1 MSAREEFLQQNE
13 DRANL
18 FVAKV
23 MRITILFFVAVVA
36 VSTTGI
42 FQVKLQTMI
51 AAMILSTVLLI
62 TPTILINM
70 FNVRAAWLKYVSIT
84 LAILMVGILSVFLSQ
99 HIIILYVY
107 GIVLASTFYS
117 RKLDYYTL
125 CTSTIILTISQFIGY
140 YVNLQE
146 TVSNIHDLILLEIIP
161 RQIQLI
167 IISNIIII
175 FNRRTSD
182 LLNMCIKSNDEQT
195 QLFDKLKGVIN
206 KSSYISTEL
215 AKSIETLN
223 NVSKDSSEASEQISE
238 NAEQVTKGVKETVIH
253 LQEATQSVMA
263 MASNLE
269 EIAAESQN
277 VGELSQKVSSMSE
290 ENDNMIGEMA
300 QAMTDIEAQTEVCKE
315 KIHQLG
321 IKSESIKN
329 IVEAISGIAN
339 QTNLLALNASIEA
352 ARAGEDGKG
361 FSVVAS
367 EVGKLADESRTLA
380 QNIRSIIEEVTSE
393 TEEAVVAMNQSADM
407 VQKGM
412 QVMEHTR
419 VFVKQTQEASEKM
432 NATIQDLTTAI
443 TMTAKES
450 ERVSETVE
458 EVNKINEIN
467 KEEIGNITVQ
477 MDKQLKFSTNI
488 VDSVK
493 GIKKMSTELL
503 NVSLD
508 E

>member
-1 MSAREEFLQQNE
+1 
-13 DRANL
+13 
-18 FVAKV
+18 
-23 MRITILFFVAVVA
+23 
-36 VSTTGI
+36 
-42 FQVKLQTMI
+42 
-51 AAMILSTVLLI
+51 
-62 TPTILINM
+62 
-70 FNVRAAWLKYVSIT
+70 
-84 LAILMVGILSVFLSQ
+84 
-99 HIIILYVY
+99 
-107 GIVLASTFYS
+107 
-117 RKLDYYTL
+117 
-125 CTSTIILTISQFIGY
+125 
-140 YVNLQE
+140 
-146 TVSNIHDLILLEIIP
+146 
-161 RQIQLI
+161 
-167 IISNIIII
+167 
-175 FNRRTSD
+175 
-182 LLNMCIKSNDEQT
+182 MCIKSNDEQT

-477 MDKQLKFSTNI
+477 MDKQLKFSTTI

>member
-125 CTSTIILTISQFIGY
+125 YTSTIILTISQFIGY

-146 TVSNIHDLILLEIIP
+146 SVSNIHDLILLEIIP

-206 KSSYISTEL
+206 KS
-215 AKSIETLN
+215 
-223 NVSKDSSEASEQISE
+223 
-238 NAEQVTKGVKETVIH
+238 
-253 LQEATQSVMA
+253 
-263 MASNLE
+263 
-269 EIAAESQN
+269 
-277 VGELSQKVSSMSE
+277 
-290 ENDNMIGEMA
+290 
-300 QAMTDIEAQTEVCKE
+300 
-315 KIHQLG
+315 
-321 IKSESIKN
+321 
-329 IVEAISGIAN
+329 
-339 QTNLLALNASIEA
+339 
-352 ARAGEDGKG
+352 
-361 FSVVAS
+361 
-367 EVGKLADESRTLA
+367 
-380 QNIRSIIEEVTSE
+380 
-393 TEEAVVAMNQSADM
+393 
-407 VQKGM
+407 
-412 QVMEHTR
+412 
-419 VFVKQTQEASEKM
+419 
-432 NATIQDLTTAI
+432 
-443 TMTAKES
+443 
-450 ERVSETVE
+450 
-458 EVNKINEIN
+458 
-467 KEEIGNITVQ
+467 
-477 MDKQLKFSTNI
+477 
-488 VDSVK
+488 
-493 GIKKMSTELL
+493 
-503 NVSLD
+503 
-508 E
+508 